1 MRERSRVVDCPSILP
16 KNALVLA
23 LTEFFDTLSESAFEE
38 VLERGLAITQS
49 EPLGLMGS
57 FADFAPAL
65 YGAGVMDSF
74 GGAWVFAAD
83 EVDDLGRVGGRSVEG
98 ETAAV
103 DEDEDGIL
111 GNGGGGSDGFSFWP
125 CTRLAGTTPPRSFAF
140 RMRVARSGLLDVP
153 GER

>member
-1 MRERSRVVDCPSILP
+1 MRERSRVVDCPNILP

-74 GGAWVFAAD
+74 GGA
-83 EVDDLGRVGGRSVEG
+83 
-98 ETAAV
+98 
-103 DEDEDGIL
+103 
-111 GNGGGGSDGFSFWP
+111 
-125 CTRLAGTTPPRSFAF
+125 
-140 RMRVARSGLLDVP
+140 
-153 GER
+153 